1 MQRTPLDDS
10 LKVTRNQPTLREM
23 VLDKLRQAIMSFQ
36 LLPGDRLVERDLCD
50 KLGVSRTS
58 VREAL
63 RHLEAE
69 GLVESESSRG
79 PRVAVITLEDARD
92 IYELRCVLESMVVQ
106 LFTQKASRQQM
117 AEFDHAWEILKAAL
131 RSGDTVA
138 IVNAVSD
145 FYGVLYEGAGNRIAG
160 QFLSQLQARVNYLR
174 ATSVSQKERYVDSF
188 KEMTKIVDAIKA
200 RNPEAAHEACVE
212 HIKAASKVA
221 LAALAEK
228 QGKAVDPITPPLSP
242 AQSLR

>member
-10 LKVTRNQPTLREM
+10 LKVSRNQPTLREM

-36 LLPGDRLVERDLCD
+36 LLPGDRLVERDLC
-50 KLGVSRTS
+50 KRLGVSRTS

-69 GLVESESSRG
+69 GLVESEGGRG

-106 LFTQKASRQQM
+106 LFTQKATDKQM
-117 AEFDHAWEILKAAL
+117 ADFDHAWEILKATL

-145 FYGVLYEGAGNRIAG
+145 FYGVLYEGAGNRVAG
-160 QFLSQLQARVNYLR
+160 QFLSLLQARVNYLR
-174 ATSVSQKERYVDSF
+174 ATSVSQKERYLDSF
-188 KEMTKIVDAIKA
+188 QEMTKIVEAIKA
-200 RNPEAAHEACVE
+200 RNAEAAHEACVE
-212 HIKAASKVA
+212 HIKAAANVA

-228 QGKAVDPITPPLSP
+228 QGESVEPISPPVSV
-242 AQSLR
+242 ARSLQ

>member
-23 VLDKLRQAIMSFQ
+23 VLDKLRGAIMSFQ

-50 KLGVSRTS
+50 RLGVSRTS

-69 GLVESESSRG
+69 GLVEHTGSRG

-106 LFTQKASRQQM
+106 LFTQKANRRQM
-117 AEFDHAWEILKAAL
+117 AELDRVWEILKDAL
-131 RSGDTVA
+131 RSGQTLD
-138 IVNAVSD
+138 IVEAVSD
-145 FYGVLYEGAGNRIAG
+145 FYGVLYDGAGNRVAG
-160 QFLSQLQARVNYLR
+160 QFLNQLQARVSYLR
-174 ATSVSQKERYVDSF
+174 ATSVSQEERYTDSF
-188 KEMTKIVDAIKA
+188 REMARIVEAIKA
-200 RNPEAAHEACVE
+200 RDPAAAHEACVA
-212 HIKAASKVA
+212 HIQAAAKVA
-221 LAALAEK
+221 LAALAAKSGQPAET
-228 QGKAVDPITPPLSP
+228 ITPPLRVETR
-242 AQSLR
+242 L

>member
-1 MQRTPLDDS
+1 MKRNPLDDS
-10 LKVTRNQPTLREM
+10 LRVTRNQPTLREM

-50 KLGVSRTS
+50 RLGVSRTS

-69 GLVESESSRG
+69 GLVEHVGSRG

-106 LFTQKASRQQM
+106 LFTQKANRRQM
-117 AEFDHAWEILKAAL
+117 AELDRVWETLKDTL
-131 RSGDTVA
+131 RSGETHE
-138 IVNAVSD
+138 IVEAVSD
-145 FYGVLYEGAGNRIAG
+145 FYGVLYDGAGNRIAG
-160 QFLSQLQARVNYLR
+160 QFLTQLQARVSYLR
-174 ATSVSQKERYVDSF
+174 ATSVSQQERYVDSF
-188 KEMTKIVDAIKA
+188 REMARIVEAIKA
-200 RNPEAAHEACVE
+200 RDPIAAHEACVE
-212 HIKAASKVA
+212 HIHAAAKVA

-228 QGKAVDPITPPLSP
+228 SGESFDPITPPLRVENR
-242 AQSLR
+242 L